1 MTDKSCYTLC
11 GVIALCGAEIAY
23 SMPLYG
29 IAFVFFIF
37 SIVKGNKNH
46 DPLHCLATHHGS
58 DLRCC
63 G

>member
-11 GVIALCGAEIAY
+11 GVIALCGAEIAH

-29 IAFVFFIF
+29 IAFVFFIS

-46 DPLHCLATHHGS
+46 D
-58 DLRCC
+58 
-63 G
+63 